1 MIRHWIM
8 ILQTRIDRFRAA
20 QNLTQ
25 MTSPFAAKG
34 FCQRVQNTAR
44 DLPTA
49 SALLER
55 YTSQMKVS
63 GPLGSK
69 NTKISFDYVSVPVA
83 LSLIWWQFFFSFLF
97 VLFAFYWHVMLE
109 LCMYGNIELLRSL
122 GSTLHLYK
130 LYAKFNL
137 MQHDGASDSIC
148 LH

>member
-1 MIRHWIM
+1 M
-8 ILQTRIDRFRAA
+8 ILQTRIDHFRAA

-63 GPLGSK
+63 GPLG
-69 NTKISFDYVSVPVA
+69 
-83 LSLIWWQFFFSFLF
+83 
-97 VLFAFYWHVMLE
+97 
-109 LCMYGNIELLRSL
+109 R
-122 GSTLHLYK
+122 
-130 LYAKFNL
+130 
-137 MQHDGASDSIC
+137 
-148 LH
+148 